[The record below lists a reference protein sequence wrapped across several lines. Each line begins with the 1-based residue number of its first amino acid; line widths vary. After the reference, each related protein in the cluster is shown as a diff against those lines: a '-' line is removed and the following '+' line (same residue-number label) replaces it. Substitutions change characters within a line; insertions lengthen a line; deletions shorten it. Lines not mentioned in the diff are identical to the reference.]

1 MHFGFCPVGR
11 HSEVFCQASPTRRY
25 AGLPPGIKTEMRH
38 TCELTD
44 DQWKLLDPLI
54 PKPRRR
60 RDGRGRPWK
69 SRRSVLNGILW
80 VLRTGA
86 PWADLPDRYP
96 SFQTCHRRFQY
107 WVRSD
112 VITKIMTAL
121 ASQLSA
127 IGAIDV
133 REAFIDATFAP
144 AKRGTQCRKNEAW
157 QGNKDHGRRRSQ
169 RLASFCL
176 HRECHPPRSDASYVH
191 LVTDGRSRR
200 AAELDR

>member
-1 MHFGFCPVGR
+1 MHFWFCPAGR
-11 HSEVFCQASPTRRY
+11 HSEVFCPASPTRRY
-25 AGLPPGIKTEMRH
+25 AGVPPGIKTEMRH

-44 DQWKLLDPLI
+44 DQWKVLDPLI

-107 WVRSD
+107 WVRSSG
-112 VITKIMTAL
+112 ITKIMTAL

-133 REAFIDATFAP
+133 REAFIDATFAS
-144 AKRGTQCRKNEAW
+144 AKKGDTMSEK
-157 QGNKDHGRRRSQ
+157 RSVAREQ
-169 RLASFCL
+169 RSWPSQIATACQFLFAP
-176 HRECHPPRSDASYVH
+176 RVPPP
-191 LVTDGRSRR
+191 TK
-200 AAELDR
+200 

>member
-1 MHFGFCPVGR
+1 MGIPPDRASKLPV
-11 HSEVFCQASPTRRY
+11 ARRLGNY
-25 AGLPPGIKTEMRH
+25 SAKPRRLGATPECHPGINTEMRH
-38 TCELTD
+38 TRELTD
-44 DQWKLLDPLI
+44 DQWKMLAPLI

-86 PWADLPDRYP
+86 AWADLPDRYP

-107 WVRSD
+107 WVRSG
-112 VITKIMTAL
+112 VMTKIMTAL

-127 IGAIDV
+127 KGPIDV

-144 AKRGTQCRKNEAW
+144 AKKGGT
-157 QGNKDHGRRRSQ
+157 RSEKRNVAREQ
-169 RLASFCL
+169 RSWPSQIATGCQFLFA
-176 HRECHPPRSDASYVH
+176 PRVP
-191 LVTDGRSRR
+191 LPTK
-200 AAELDR
+200 